1 MGRGGPQAG
10 ADRGPGRARAWID
23 PGDRRVA
30 SWSDRV
36 LATVSGG
43 LPDDHTEIDYLL
55 TADFAEVINGKTYIM
70 GGGWDAF
77 TPPQYPA
84 PIRLGIAVGIRV
96 PFLESNVPHHMTV
109 VLRHE
114 AIEYFRKGGRAD
126 LERQEEAEMAI
137 LRRFLPQ
144 ALSEEELRALIRSSI
159 EEVGAK
165 GVQDLGK
172 VMKQVM
178 PKVTGRTEGK
188 RVNELAREIL
198 AG

>member
-1 MGRGGPQAG
+1 VGRGGPQAG

-114 AIEYFRKGGRAD
+114 AIEYFRMEGDLETGRRPGARGESVLVPIAVNAQFIVPEPQTLVLIADVDGRSLRRTTIRAD
-126 LERQEEAEMAI
+126 ARPVPPTVQ
-137 LRRFLPQ
+137 RR
-144 ALSEEELRALIRSSI
+144 
-159 EEVGAK
+159 
-165 GVQDLGK
+165 
-172 VMKQVM
+172 
-178 PKVTGRTEGK
+178 
-188 RVNELAREIL
+188 
-198 AG
+198 